1 MNVIDLFAGAGGW
14 DLGARDLGFD
24 PLGIEWMDEACATRE
39 AAGLPTVQAD
49 IADLDPARFVAEQ
62 MGGGAIEGLIASP
75 PCQAYSMAGKGAGR
89 RDQEA
94 VVRCALE
101 VAAGNDTRAD
111 RAAECED
118 DRSMLVVE
126 PLRWALAL
134 KPRWLAFEQVP
145 PVLDLWSLFAQILGQ
160 QGYHTWAGILSSE
173 RYGVPQTRKR
183 AFLIASLDGPVHP
196 PEPTHQAYVP
206 GEPAQ
211 EQTADLFGEG
221 LKPWVSM
228 AQALGWTD
236 GPEPSPAPAVTGG
249 GGMTGGVEVFASKAA
264 RSRAERSVSQGARG
278 C

>member
-1 MNVIDLFAGAGGW
+1 MRVVDLFAGAGGW
-14 DLGARDLGFD
+14 DLGARDLGID
-24 PLGIEWMDEACATRE
+24 PLGIEWMPEACATRR
-39 AAGLPTVQAD
+39 AAGLPTLEAD
-49 IADLDPARFVAEQ
+49 VALLDPADHPCD
-62 MGGGAIEGLIASP
+62 GLIASP

-89 RDQEA
+89 RDVDH
-94 VVRCALE
+94 VVACVRDLADG
-101 VAAGNDTRAD
+101 VDARAEY
-111 RAAECED
+111 AELCED
-118 DRSMLVVE
+118 ERSMLVVE

-134 KPRWLAFEQVP
+134 MPRWLAFEQVP
-145 PVLDLWSLFAQILGQ
+145 PVLPLWELMGETLRDR
-160 QGYHTWAGILSSE
+160 GYSVWTGVLSSE

-211 EQTADLFGEG
+211 DELQDSLFGDG

-264 RSRAERSVSQGARG
+264 RARAERSALRGAKA